1 LPGVT
6 RGLLQILTLHVICP
20 WRTPSR
26 SRLVN
31 VMKKVYLLRA
41 RGCDELVVDNILYRL
56 ISSNKIV
63 YFRAPEQAR
72 R

>member
-1 LPGVT
+1 
-6 RGLLQILTLHVICP
+6 
-20 WRTPSR
+20 
-26 SRLVN
+26 LVN

-63 YFRAPEQAR
+63 YFRAPEHAR